1 MQRDIE
7 TEVKR
12 GLGIDIPELRVEE
25 AAPRRARADRRGSLR
40 PAAGGGAGPLNRGA
54 RI

>member
-25 AAPRRARADRRGSLR
+25 AARAGLERI
-40 PAAGGGAGPLNRGA
+40 AAGASGPPPGAEPA
-54 RI
+54 H